1 MTVRVETGSS
11 EAMLRRLEEGRAETA
26 GEKAP
31 DWDVVFGIGAEVL
44 EQGAEYWEPLQSAQ
58 ADMIDKTFQLDGE
71 RENKKWAAFSARPLV
86 IMYNTN
92 VVTYRSFRKDGTACW
107 SRGGEEGLP
116 SGIPTARIFMRR
128 RWQPLWRR
136 RRKALRNL

>member
-71 RENKKWAAFSARPLV
+71 RRIKNGPPF
-86 IMYNTN
+86 
-92 VVTYRSFRKDGTACW
+92 
-107 SRGGEEGLP
+107 LP
-116 SGIPTARIFMRR
+116 VP
-128 RWQPLWRR
+128 W
-136 RRKALRNL
+136 